1 MQTNSTLP
9 GIKPE
14 ATAEVKNA
22 LAGSRPLQPINLR
35 KLPDQPLVSV
45 LIANYSYATYIAE
58 AIESVLNQTYPNLEV
73 IVADDGST
81 DDSCS
86 IVERY
91 VQQDPRVKLIRRQR
105 NGGMAATTNSAY
117 AESRGQI
124 ICLLDSDDM
133 YSPFKVEKVVQQL
146 LAYPNTGLTLH
157 RIMLVDRQH
166 RPIQEIPLLT
176 AFEHGWIADRVIR
189 RGARRRDMPAGVLCF
204 RREVAEY
211 VFPIPEESFRRA
223 VDGFIFTLLPLLTE
237 VTAIEGVLY
246 DYRIH
251 GQNDYGSTRLTTD
264 IVASELKFTAK
275 QLDGVNRRLNEI
287 GISHIHLD
295 ENQSVL
301 FRQRQLALSL
311 LDGTRWARV
320 ASAYTRLVPALVAD
334 DLYRPSQKLLGMLVY
349 AGALFLPVRLRSW
362 WLSTALAHNTIKLR
376 LQQARKG
383 LRYVLRLR
391 QAHLA

>member
-1 MQTNSTLP
+1 MTKTYGLHSNSALSAPTNIATEDSGPQLTPVKLSELP
-9 GIKPE
+9 P
-14 ATAEVKNA
+14 
-22 LAGSRPLQPINLR
+22 S
-35 KLPDQPLVSV
+35 PLVSV
-45 LIANYSYATYIAE
+45 LIANYNYGTYIAE

-91 VQQDPRVKLIRRQR
+91 VQQDARVKLVRRQR

-124 ICLLDSDDM
+124 ICLLDSDDT

-146 LAYPNTGLTLH
+146 QTHPDAGLTIH
-157 RIMLVDRQH
+157 RIMLVDRQ
-166 RPIQEIPLLT
+166 RQPIQEIPFLT
-176 AFEHGWIADRVIR
+176 EFEHGWIADRVIR
-189 RGARRRDMPAGVLCF
+189 RGGRWRDMPGGALCF
-204 RREVAEY
+204 RREVAGF

-223 VDGFIFTLLPLLTE
+223 ADGFIFTLLPLITE
-237 VTAIEGVLY
+237 VTAIEDVLY

-264 IVASELKFTAK
+264 ILASELEFTAK

-287 GISHIHLD
+287 GISHICLD
-295 ENQSVL
+295 KDQSVL
-301 FRQRQLALSL
+301 FRQRKLTLSL
-311 LDGTRWARV
+311 LDGTPWVRV
-320 ASAYTRLVPALVAD
+320 ASAYAGLVPVLVTD
-334 DLYRPSQKLLGMLVY
+334 DLYRSSQKFLGILVY
-349 AGALFLPVRLRSW
+349 AVALFLPVRFRSW
-362 WLSTALAHNTIKLR
+362 WLSTALAHNTVKLR

-391 QAHLA
+391 KPHLA